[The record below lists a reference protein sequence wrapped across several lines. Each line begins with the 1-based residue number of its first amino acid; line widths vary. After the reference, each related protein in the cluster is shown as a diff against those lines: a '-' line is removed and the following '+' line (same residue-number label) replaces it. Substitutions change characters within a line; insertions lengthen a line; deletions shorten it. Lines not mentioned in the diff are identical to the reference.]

1 MVFTGLRVEAE
12 VFRAKIRS
20 QHAVWMHSAEVDA
33 LFRFKSDDKYC
44 KKVCHHLKL
53 IPIHKGHAMTKK
65 AVMQTCFLQL
75 LLCFFMVALS
85 VGTSRAAESRAF
97 SLDQLIQMAL
107 QTSPELKMVE
117 QDILAAKSEF
127 KEAKGG
133 LLPQVD
139 LIGIVGP
146 AENAQFP
153 TVVLTGPKT
162 GVIVSHDEGFGAISV
177 FGRLDFAITQPLYTF
192 GKITNR
198 RDAAALG
205 VEAQTAAREERR
217 NKIVLNV
224 KELYY
229 AYLIALQGKNAARDA
244 DTYIDDAG
252 KRIKRLIELKA
263 KNVDPSDLYRM
274 DAFAAEVKAFAA
286 KAESGFLT
294 AYAALK
300 KAVGFPDHEELMIKD
315 TELPKNPAD
324 LEPEGE
330 YIQRAIANRPEIKEV
345 KIGVAAKG
353 KLADAAEADLYP
365 SIFAAATGS
374 FAGAPDREKFDNSYI
389 TDDFNHA
396 YAGVFAGA
404 QWHLDFGIGQGK
416 LDKARAEYQKMRN
429 TQEFAEKNIPVEVV
443 KYYQDTVEAYQAFTA
458 YEQAAI
464 GSRRWIVTAFSNFDL
479 GIGTAR
485 DMFDAIDRYGKNQ
498 GNYLQSLYNYHVSL
512 ARLDYATGKRTDL
525 P

>member
-1 MVFTGLRVEAE
+1 
-12 VFRAKIRS
+12 
-20 QHAVWMHSAEVDA
+20 
-33 LFRFKSDDKYC
+33 
-44 KKVCHHLKL
+44 
-53 IPIHKGHAMTKK
+53 MTKK
-65 AVMQTCFLQL
+65 AVMQSRSLQL
-75 LLCFFMVALS
+75 LLCFFIIALGL
-85 VGTSRAAESRAF
+85 GTSQAAEPKAF
-97 SLDQLIQMAL
+97 GLDELVQMAL
-107 QTSPELKMVE
+107 ETSPELKMAD
-117 QDILAAKSEF
+117 QDILAAKSEY

-133 LLPQVD
+133 LLPQLDVVAT
-139 LIGIVGP
+139 GGP
-146 AENAQFP
+146 SENAQFP
-153 TVVLTGPKT
+153 TVLLTGKNT
-162 GVIVSHDEGFGAISV
+162 GIIVSHDEGFGDIGI
-177 FGRLDFAITQPLYTF
+177 FGRLDFFITQPLYTF

-286 KAESGFLT
+286 KAESGSLT

-300 KAVGFPDHEELMIKD
+300 KAVGLPDHEELRLKE

-324 LEPEGE
+324 LEPEDE
-330 YIQRAIANRPEIKEV
+330 YIQRAIANRPEILEV
-345 KIGVAAKG
+345 KKGVAAKG
-353 KLADAAEADLYP
+353 KLTDAAEADLYP

-389 TDDFNHA
+389 TDDFNHS
-396 YAGVFAGA
+396 YAGIFAGA
-404 QWHLDFGIGQGK
+404 KWHLDFGIGQGK

-429 TQEFAEKNIPVEVV
+429 TQQFAEKNIPVEVV
-443 KYYQDTVEAYQAFTA
+443 KYYQDTVEAYKSYTA
-458 YEQAAI
+458 YEQAAV

-512 ARLDYATGKRTDL
+512 ARLDYATGKRTDM